1 MYLICHT
8 PPPFF
13 LIVGVVLR
21 VETRASF
28 LVCKSSTTESYP
40 YTKFLV
46 FTKEIVLKGCQVDK
60 HINDSNYCQILL

>member
-8 PPPFF
+8 SPFF

-21 VETRASF
+21 GETRTSV
-28 LVCKSSTTESYP
+28 LVCKSSTTELYP
-40 YTKFLV
+40 YTKYLV

-60 HINDSNYCQILL
+60 HLNDMNYCQILL